1 MSTLSPETRCVDICC
16 PPGSL
21 NVHRIDTRTLCGH
34 LFRFALDPM
43 DPGDPGDLPDRPAR
57 RTLAILPRAV
67 RTPPRW
73 GKRTAVGTPVMDG
86 LLLGGRYH
94 LGSLLGYG
102 GMGKGNGGGD
112 D

>member
-1 MSTLSPETRCVDICC
+1 
-16 PPGSL
+16 
-21 NVHRIDTRTLCGH
+21 
-34 LFRFALDPM
+34 
-43 DPGDPGDLPDRPAR
+43 
-57 RTLAILPRAV
+57 
-67 RTPPRW
+67 
-73 GKRTAVGTPVMDG
+73 MDG

>member
-1 MSTLSPETRCVDICC
+1 MGRC
-16 PPGSL
+16 GSVVML
-21 NVHRIDTRTLCGH
+21 PVRVPWR
-34 LFRFALDPM
+34 RFALDPM